1 MNRTQHYSLLRAMEI
16 DKKNLL
22 KYQEIYNY
30 AYILSDGIFKIVFA
44 EEKDHTLLI
53 SLVNAMLDLHDGEAI
68 KEITLE
74 MQEFPGAF
82 TKKDCIVDIIGTT
95 NAGER
100 VLVEV
105 VNNLIPVS
113 KTSFGQEWIQ
123 TSFGYQ
129 AAKPLSRNKIAEP
142 QGQQQGDEFY
152 RDRVEYYMSR
162 VIENQVHTSEKYELP
177 RIYFLGLLDFTLFPE
192 EPQKYIH
199 HVDEMCNGRKFF
211 PKIQKI
217 FVEIEKFFRLE
228 EKGITT
234 NDNSE
239 AAQWLRAIKVTINE
253 EPVPEKIMQNE
264 TFRRLLDSVK
274 LINFAEELFNCE
286 VKNVTDLMAEH
297 EIGFAEGKKEGHAEG
312 FVQGK
317 TEGHAEGREAG
328 LAEGRAEGFAQGKT
342 EGHAEGREAGLAEGR
357 EAGRAEGFAQGKTE
371 GLNEGELRKA
381 REIAKG
387 LRDDGVPMEIIVRR
401 SGLSE
406 DEIRKL

>member
-1 MNRTQHYSLLRAMEI
+1 MNRAQHYSLLRAMEI

-53 SLVNAMLDLHDGEAI
+53 SLVNAMLDLHDGDAI
-68 KEITLE
+68 KEISLE
-74 MQEFPGAF
+74 MQEFPGVF
-82 TKKDCIVDIIGTT
+82 CKKDCIVDIIGTT
-95 NAGER
+95 NAGEK

-105 VNNLIPVS
+105 
-113 KTSFGQEWIQ
+113 
-123 TSFGYQ
+123 
-129 AAKPLSRNKIAEP
+129 
-142 QGQQQGDEFY
+142 QQQGDDFY
-152 RDRVEYYMSR
+152 RDRVEYYTSR

-228 EKGITT
+228 EKGIST
-234 NDNSE
+234 NDSSE

-264 TFRRLLDSVK
+264 TFKRLLDSVK

-297 EIGFAEGKKEGHAEG
+297 EIGFAEGKKEGH
-312 FVQGK
+312 
-317 TEGHAEGREAG
+317 EAG

-342 EGHAEGREAGLAEGR
+342 EGHAEGFAEGKT
-357 EAGRAEGFAQGKTE
+357 EGHAEGFVQGKTEGHVEGRAEGFVQGKTEGFAQGKTE
-371 GLNEGELRKA
+371 GLNEGELKKA
-381 REIAKG
+381 REMAKG

-406 DEIRKL
+406 EEIRKL

>member
-53 SLVNAMLDLHDGEAI
+53 SLVNAMLDLHGGEAI

-82 TKKDCIVDIIGTT
+82 IKKDCIVDIIGTT

-105 VNNLIPVS
+105 
-113 KTSFGQEWIQ
+113 
-123 TSFGYQ
+123 
-129 AAKPLSRNKIAEP
+129 
-142 QGQQQGDEFY
+142 QQQGDEFY

-234 NDNSE
+234 NDSSE

-297 EIGFAEGKKEGHAEG
+297 EIGFAEGKKEGH
-312 FVQGK
+312 
-317 TEGHAEGREAG
+317 EAG
-328 LAEGRAEGFAQGKT
+328 LAEG
-342 EGHAEGREAGLAEGR
+342 LAEG
-357 EAGRAEGFAQGKTE
+357 ELKKACETAAKMLAKNKPIEEIMEFTE
-371 GLNEGELRKA
+371 
-381 REIAKG
+381 
-387 LRDDGVPMEIIVRR
+387 
-401 SGLSE
+401 LSE
-406 DEIRKL
+406 SEILAIKSRVAP

>member
-1 MNRTQHYSLLRAMEI
+1 MEI

-105 VNNLIPVS
+105 
-113 KTSFGQEWIQ
+113 
-123 TSFGYQ
+123 
-129 AAKPLSRNKIAEP
+129 
-142 QGQQQGDEFY
+142 QQQGDEFY

-162 VIENQVHTSEKYELP
+162 VIENQVHTSKKYELP

-342 EGHAEGREAGLAEGR
+342 EGHAEGREAG
-357 EAGRAEGFAQGKTE
+357 RAEGFAQGKTE

>member
-1 MNRTQHYSLLRAMEI
+1 MEI

-53 SLVNAMLDLHDGEAI
+53 SLVNAMLDLHGGETI

-286 VKNVTDLMAEH
+286 IKNVTDLMAEH

-317 TEGHAEGREAG
+317 TEGHAEGHEAG

>member
-1 MNRTQHYSLLRAMEI
+1 MNRTQHYSLLRAMEM

-53 SLVNAMLDLHDGEAI
+53 SLVNAMLDLHGGEAI

-105 VNNLIPVS
+105 
-113 KTSFGQEWIQ
+113 
-123 TSFGYQ
+123 
-129 AAKPLSRNKIAEP
+129 
-142 QGQQQGDEFY
+142 QQQGDEFY

-234 NDNSE
+234 NDSSE

-274 LINFAEELFNCE
+274 LINFVDNF
-286 VKNVTDLMAEH
+286 MAEY
-297 EIGFAEGKKEGHAEG
+297 
-312 FVQGK
+312 
-317 TEGHAEGREAG
+317 EAG
-328 LAEGRAEGFAQGKT
+328 LAEGRTEGFAQGKT
-342 EGHAEGREAGLAEGR
+342 EGHAEGRA
-357 EAGRAEGFAQGKTE
+357 
-371 GLNEGELRKA
+371 EGELKKA
-381 REIAKG
+381 REMAAKM
-387 LRDDGVPMEIIVRR
+387 LAKNKPIEEIMEFTE
-401 SGLSE
+401 LSE
-406 DEIRKL
+406 SEILAIKSRVAP

>member
-1 MNRTQHYSLLRAMEI
+1 MNRTQHYSLLRAMEM

-105 VNNLIPVS
+105 
-113 KTSFGQEWIQ
+113 
-123 TSFGYQ
+123 
-129 AAKPLSRNKIAEP
+129 
-142 QGQQQGDEFY
+142 QQQGDEFY

-234 NDNSE
+234 NDSSE

-274 LINFAEELFNCE
+274 LINFVDNF
-286 VKNVTDLMAEH
+286 MAEY
-297 EIGFAEGKKEGHAEG
+297 
-312 FVQGK
+312 
-317 TEGHAEGREAG
+317 EAG
-328 LAEGRAEGFAQGKT
+328 LAEGRTEGFAQGKT
-342 EGHAEGREAGLAEGR
+342 EGHAEGRA
-357 EAGRAEGFAQGKTE
+357 
-371 GLNEGELRKA
+371 EGELKKA
-381 REIAKG
+381 REMAAKM
-387 LRDDGVPMEIIVRR
+387 LAKNKPIEEIMEFTE
-401 SGLSE
+401 LSE
-406 DEIRKL
+406 SEILAIKSRVAP

>member
-1 MNRTQHYSLLRAMEI
+1 MNRAQHYSLLRAMEI

-44 EEKDHTLLI
+44 EKKDHTLLI
-53 SLVNAMLDLHDGEAI
+53 SLVNAMLDLHDGDAI
-68 KEITLE
+68 KDITLE

-228 EKGITT
+228 EKGIST

-239 AAQWLRAIKVTINE
+239 AAQRLRAIKVVINE

-274 LINFAEELFNCE
+274 LINFAEELFNCK

-297 EIGFAEGKKEGHAEG
+297 EIGFAEGKKEGHEAG
-312 FVQGK
+312 L
-317 TEGHAEGREAG
+317 AEGREAG
-328 LAEGRAEGFAQGKT
+328 LVEGRAEGFAQGKT
-342 EGHAEGREAGLAEGR
+342 EGFEQGKAEGHAEGRKDGLAEG
-357 EAGRAEGFAQGKTE
+357 
-371 GLNEGELRKA
+371 ELKKA
-381 REIAKG
+381 CEMAKG

>member
-1 MNRTQHYSLLRAMEI
+1 MEM

-53 SLVNAMLDLHDGEAI
+53 SLVNAMLDLHDDDAI
-68 KEITLE
+68 KEISLE
-74 MQEFPGAF
+74 MQEFPGVF
-82 TKKDCIVDIIGTT
+82 CKKDCIVDIIGTT

-105 VNNLIPVS
+105 
-113 KTSFGQEWIQ
+113 
-123 TSFGYQ
+123 
-129 AAKPLSRNKIAEP
+129 
-142 QGQQQGDEFY
+142 QQQGDEFY

-162 VIENQVHTSEKYELP
+162 VIENQVHTSEKYEPP

-234 NDNSE
+234 NDSSE

-274 LINFAEELFNCE
+274 LINFVDNF
-286 VKNVTDLMAEH
+286 MAEY
-297 EIGFAEGKKEGHAEG
+297 
-312 FVQGK
+312 
-317 TEGHAEGREAG
+317 EAG
-328 LAEGRAEGFAQGKT
+328 LAEGRTEGFAQGKT
-342 EGHAEGREAGLAEGR
+342 EGHAEGRA
-357 EAGRAEGFAQGKTE
+357 
-371 GLNEGELRKA
+371 EGELKKA
-381 REIAKG
+381 REMAAKM
-387 LRDDGVPMEIIVRR
+387 LAKNKPIEEIMEFTE
-401 SGLSE
+401 LSE
-406 DEIRKL
+406 SEILAIKSRVAP